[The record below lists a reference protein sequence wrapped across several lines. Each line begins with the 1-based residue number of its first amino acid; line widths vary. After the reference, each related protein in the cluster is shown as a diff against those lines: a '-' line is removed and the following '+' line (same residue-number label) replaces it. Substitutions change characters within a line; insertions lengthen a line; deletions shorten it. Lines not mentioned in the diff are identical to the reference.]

1 MILKQCIKKMVL
13 IIVNKILIV
22 VPAATAKGGISN
34 YYQVMRKYFNNQIVY
49 VTRGSRNYPHQKFV
63 LIELMRLIKDYLYFV
78 IRLFDFRIKLVQTST
93 ALGEKSV
100 KRDGLYI
107 LLSKLFNK
115 KVIVFYRGWD
125 INYENKINNFFI
137 FRKIFLKTS
146 ASIVL
151 SRYQYEWLQGRKV
164 QKIYKGTTSVDDV
177 MIDKINNEVIT
188 DKYSDTTNRK
198 INLLFLARLEKEKG
212 IFELIDAFNNLTDSL
227 KYNLIIAGS
236 GRAEDKVRRKVD
248 EYKMP
253 NVTFEGFVENE
264 KKIAVYTRADL
275 YIFPS
280 YTEGMPNSVLEAMAF
295 GLPVLTTKVGGLVDF
310 FEEGK
315 NGFYLEK
322 YSSDSIVEKTNN
334 IVINKELMLEIALN
348 NHRYAKEHFLAS
360 EVSKRNMEIFNEVIN
375 EE

>member
-1 MILKQCIKKMVL
+1 MVL

-34 YYQVMRKYFNNQIVY
+34 YYQVMKKYFNNQIVY
-49 VTRGSRNYPHQKFV
+49 VTRGSRNYPHQKFI
-63 LIELMRLIKDYLYFV
+63 LIEIMRLIKDYLYFF

-93 ALGEKSV
+93 ALGKKSV

-107 LLSKLFNK
+107 LLAKLLNK

-125 INYENKINNFFI
+125 INYENKINRDWFFK
-137 FRKIFLKTS
+137 KIFLNS
-146 ASIVL
+146 NSSIVL
-151 SRYQYEWLQGRKV
+151 SRYQYDWLKKRKV
-164 QKIYKGTTSVDDV
+164 KKIYMGTTAVDD
-177 MIDKINNEVIT
+177 MMLKNINEEKIVYKFKCIT
-188 DKYSDTTNRK
+188 SRK

-212 IFELIDAFNNLTDSL
+212 IFELIDAFNNLTDSS

-236 GRAEDKVRRKVD
+236 GRAEDRVRRKVD
-248 EYKMP
+248 EYKLP
-253 NVTFEGFVENE
+253 NVIFKGFVEKE
-264 KKIAVYTRADL
+264 KKITTYNKADI

-315 NGFYLEK
+315 NGFFIEK
-322 YSSDSIVEKTNN
+322 YSSDSIVEKIHELVNN
-334 IVINKELMLEIALN
+334 KDLMLEIALH
-348 NHRYAKEHFLAS
+348 NHKYAQKHFLAS
-360 EVSKRNMEIFNEVIN
+360 KVAERNMKIFNEVVN